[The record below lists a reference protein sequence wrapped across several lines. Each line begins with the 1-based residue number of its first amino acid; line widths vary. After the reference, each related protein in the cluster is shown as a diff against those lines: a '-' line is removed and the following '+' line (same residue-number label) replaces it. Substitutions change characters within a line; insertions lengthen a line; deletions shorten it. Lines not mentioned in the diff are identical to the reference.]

1 MEAIESRAIT
11 FLHRKALLA
20 YQGNG
25 HGISDIVIQATK
37 QSPFRWWQEAM
48 FGEAGRAID
57 LQLQHMCPFI
67 QKRERVKIVTAIMRN
82 TQQLNYDP
90 AFFIKHIRQESYT
103 DILSNPQLSA
113 FVTHS
118 ERSASQ
124 MVDLARLK
132 GAQPNK
138 LRVLKDVGSIRDA
151 VDLVLQIAEINLEVV
166 MSSFHGE
173 CDLFT
178 PMGAERLLQA
188 KLARAGATSSALE
201 NFLRLLDLNDIP
213 DIGVAVE
220 AGDRSLSDIWCIRKE
235 KASIRFR
242 EWLRQADTGD
252 ASELEKAYVE
262 SLGQPS
268 IYNRLPTRIMRFV
281 ITAGISTGV
290 ALTYPAAGIAAGI
303 AINLVDSFFVEK
315 WLRGYS
321 PRLFLDRLSEL
332 PQQ

>member
-1 MEAIESRAIT
+1 MEAIESKTIT
-11 FLHRKALLA
+11 FLHRTALLA

-25 HGISDIVIQATK
+25 HGISDIVIRATK
-37 QSPFRWWQEAM
+37 KSPFRWWHEAM
-48 FGEAGRAID
+48 FGEAARAID
-57 LQLQHMCPFI
+57 LQLQHKCPFI
-67 QKRERVKIVTAIMRN
+67 QKRERVKIVTAIMGN
-82 TQQLNYDP
+82 TRQLDYDR

-113 FVTHS
+113 FVAHS

-132 GAQPNK
+132 GAHPNK
-138 LRVLKDVGSIRDA
+138 LRILKDAGSIKDA
-151 VDLVLQIAEINLEVV
+151 VDLSLQIAEINLEIV

-178 PMGAERLLQA
+178 PMGAEHLLQA
-188 KLARAGATSSALE
+188 KLARAGATPSALE

-213 DIGVAVE
+213 DIGVAIE
-220 AGDRSLSDIWCIRKE
+220 AGDLSLSDVWCLRKD

-242 EWLRQADTGD
+242 EWLRQADIGD
-252 ASELEKAYVE
+252 AGELEKAYIQ

-268 IYNRLPTRIMRFV
+268 TYNRLPTRIIRFV

-290 ALTYPAAGIAAGI
+290 GLTYPDVGIATGI
-303 AINLVDSFFVEK
+303 TISVVDNFFVEK
-315 WLRGYS
+315 WLRGYT
-321 PRLFLDRLSEL
+321 PRLLLDKLSEL
-332 PQQ
+332 PGQ